1 MSTVHIKHVRAKITY
16 LLHSLMFVSYIL
28 SILSQAVEI
37 VHGEDLT
44 HLVSSNHG
52 QYLNQISRQHSRQE
66 TTRCIWGGSH
76 LISLN
81 LSQLEIN
88 SGASSVRAKLAKA
101 VLKRLFQ
108 KHGQNNDE
116 MSIRGLENL
125 LTNIHLVGHR
135 GACEDSSGVSGQ
147 KTELPSSPNFS
158 SSSDRK
164 RSVDDRRTGRSSSRR
179 DRRSTIVEDLHVNSE
194 GDVTLESASEAVD
207 HGNAGGDWNSDV
219 SAKVRSCRSCCFSC
233 YFCALRSLYAFYKHS
248 RNYNRSSELRS
259 FLILTFM
266 TVDSGV
272 QANDA
277 YSLFPLLTQSL

>member
-1 MSTVHIKHVRAKITY
+1 
-16 LLHSLMFVSYIL
+16 
-28 SILSQAVEI
+28 
-37 VHGEDLT
+37 
-44 HLVSSNHG
+44 
-52 QYLNQISRQHSRQE
+52 
-66 TTRCIWGGSH
+66 
-76 LISLN
+76 
-81 LSQLEIN
+81 
-88 SGASSVRAKLAKA
+88 
-101 VLKRLFQ
+101 
-108 KHGQNNDE
+108 

-135 GACEDSSGVSGQ
+135 SACEDSSGVSGQ

-179 DRRSTIVEDLHVNSE
+179 DQRSTIVEDLHVNSE

-207 HGNAGGDWNSDV
+207 HGNAGGDWNSDA
-219 SAKVRSCRSCCFSC
+219 SSKVRSCRSCCFYC

-277 YSLFPLLTQSL
+277 YSLFPQLTQSL